1 VGIAPSPDHMI
12 QAVRGTYDILPA
24 EARIWRHVESEMR
37 KIFEEYAFEEIRT
50 PIFEAT
56 ELFVRSVG
64 EETDIVSKEMYT
76 FVDKDEASLTLRPE
90 GTAPVIRAFI
100 EHRLNTESRMLKLY
114 YIGAMFRRE
123 RPQKGRQRQFHQSGV
138 EVLSATDDPAIEA
151 EVIEMLLVYFGRL
164 GIAGL
169 ELLVNSL
176 GCRECRPAYIE
187 ELRGMIHERRS
198 RLCPDC
204 VRRGEKN
211 PLRVFDCKMQSCQP
225 ILAELPTI
233 ADSLCDACEEHFDK
247 FRGYLDARDIAFRVE
262 KRLARGLDYYI
273 RTTFEIVSGA
283 LGAQDTMVGGG
294 RYDGL
299 SEQLGGPEVKGFG
312 FGMGLER
319 LILSIPE
326 PEKLL
331 AASGP
336 EYFLATIGDE
346 AFNFCT
352 LLARKLR
359 STGRRVY
366 LDFDGRSLKSQ
377 MRLAGKLGARKVVI
391 VGEDEIRSGKLV
403 IRDMNTREQ
412 VEQTE
417 DELISGAGGKAVR
430 P

>member
-1 VGIAPSPDHMI
+1 MI
-12 QAVRGTYDILPA
+12 KAVKGTYDILPA

-37 KIFEEYAFEEIRT
+37 KIFEEYSFQEIRT

-76 FVDKDEASLTLRPE
+76 FVDKDASSLTLRPE

-100 EHRLNTESRMLKLY
+100 ENRLASESRMLKLY

-123 RPQKGRQRQFHQSGV
+123 RPQKGRQRQFHQAGV
-138 EVLSATDDPAIEA
+138 EVLSATDEPAIEA

-164 GIAGL
+164 RIEGL
-169 ELLVNSL
+169 ELLVNSI
-176 GCRECRPAYIE
+176 GCSRCRPAYVEKLRKMIE
-187 ELRGMIHERRS
+187 ERS
-198 RLCPDC
+198 SALCGDC
-204 VRRGEKN
+204 LRRGEKN
-211 PLRVFDCKMQSCQP
+211 PLRVFDCKVKSCQP
-225 ILAELPTI
+225 VLEELPPIT
-233 ADSLCDACEEHFDK
+233 DSLCDECGKHFAR
-247 FRGYLDARDIAFRVE
+247 FRGYLDARDIAYRVE
-262 KRLARGLDYYI
+262 RRLVRGLDYYM

-299 SEQLGGPEVKGFG
+299 SEGLGGPEVKGFG

-319 LILSIPE
+319 LILSIPD
-326 PEKLL
+326 PDKLIPG
-331 AASGP
+331 SGP

-346 AFNFCT
+346 AFNLGT

-359 STGRRVY
+359 ATGRAVY

-377 MRLAGKLGARKVVI
+377 MRLAGKLGARRVVI
-391 VGEDEIRSGKLV
+391 LGEDEIRSGMFV
-403 IRDMNTREQ
+403 VRDMNTREQ

-417 DELISGAGGKAVR
+417 EELIAGAGEETVH